1 MYLLIGF
8 VRFFANITD
17 DADDY
22 DDANK
27 YNKKFHFYHTPLFH
41 YKDYNIALIKK

>member
-27 YNKKFHFYHTPLFH
+27 YKFHFYHTLLFH
-41 YKDYNIALIKK
+41 YKDYTIALIKK